1 LGAELALDCFVYRA
15 AREIGALAAIL
26 RGIDG
31 LVFTAGIGEHSA
43 NVTLSRHR

>member
-31 LVFTAGIGEHSA
+31 LVFTPASA
-43 NVTLSRHR
+43 STRRT